1 MSTWFYDISPDRRQ
15 ALIVDDEGFTVAEIA
30 GHTDMTET
38 VELMTAA
45 PDLLDALQRLMRHIP
60 SHGGASFSDDLSK
73 ARAAITKATYT
84 AKLPSKPAERRNRGQ
99 MALEGL

>member
-1 MSTWFYDISPDRRQ
+1 MSPAPWTYDLNPDRSR

-45 PDLLDALQRLMRHIP
+45 PDMLDALKQARDVLLWNLC
-60 SHGGASFSDDLSK
+60 DD
-73 ARAAITKATYT
+73 ARIDAAFAAVTDAINKATYT
-84 AKLPSKPAERRNRGQ
+84 KEQSA
-99 MALEGL
+99 